1 MLTKYSEK
9 YSDESDRKLV
19 AFIYNDTDDDATVS
33 CQDFII
39 NNHKSDNLDSI
50 LYNEIIP
57 AHTMYITTEF
67 DDAYLTKYYDEK
79 YTSLQASLTFSFSG
93 HQENDF
99 STGYI
104 TFSKE

>member
-1 MLTKYSEK
+1 
-9 YSDESDRKLV
+9 
-19 AFIYNDTDDDATVS
+19 
-33 CQDFII
+33 
-39 NNHKSDNLDSI
+39 
-50 LYNEIIP
+50 
-57 AHTMYITTEF
+57 MYITTEF